1 MLSPSRL
8 CRCRHSQPRS
18 SAGGSGILIPGPD
31 QLRVG
36 ILTGDVLRLTDLE
49 GGQLATMPLPARS
62 PLAGNATQTRLGL
75 RVTAWVDSR
84 TFDLLDGAEAPCPA
98 MEFAVGR
105 FWCGLARDPSLYL
118 GVPHFANRF
127 LRPMVE
133 RALSIGNGCDTG

>member
-1 MLSPSRL
+1 MPGTIPARPPEGEPCNGCGVCCAFQL
-8 CRCRHSQPRS
+8 CR
-18 SAGGSGILIPGPD
+18 
-31 QLRVG
+31 
-36 ILTGDVLRLTDLE
+36 
-49 GGQLATMPLPARS
+49 LA
-62 PLAGNATQTRLGL
+62 
-75 RVTAWVDSR
+75 V
-84 TFDLLDGAEAPCPA
+84 DLLDGAEAPCPA

>member
-1 MLSPSRL
+1 
-8 CRCRHSQPRS
+8 
-18 SAGGSGILIPGPD
+18 
-31 QLRVG
+31 
-36 ILTGDVLRLTDLE
+36 
-49 GGQLATMPLPARS
+49 
-62 PLAGNATQTRLGL
+62 
-75 RVTAWVDSR
+75 
-84 TFDLLDGAEAPCPA
+84 